1 MVSSVCGYMKL
12 VGALLNKR
20 PRTPPGTASGLDYQT
35 ADSENLL
42 KRVRPPGPPPEE
54 VSSFVQWFWSSEY
67 RRNKMK
73 CYIYV
78 LKRTNQHIQ
87 PNVTSI

>member
-1 MVSSVCGYMKL
+1 MNVDFITLYGPAYCALNGIYCLWIYEL

-42 KRVRPPGPPPEE
+42 KRVRPPGPPAEE
-54 VSSFVQWFWSSEY
+54 VSSFV
-67 RRNKMK
+67 
-73 CYIYV
+73 
-78 LKRTNQHIQ
+78 
-87 PNVTSI
+87 